1 MPHAPRS
8 FGQRRRAFS
17 AHFREYI
24 DLFLHSLWTVIC
36 PPLFFDWQEFHI
48 KSQGKLPLAKCWTK
62 STKMFYLFNGLFYVE
77 HIIFCLPIVLLKF
90 SVDQRNDE
98 LLHGHFSL
106 LPEVNTSL
114 EYASIEKLGQ
124 TLISFFFQEE
134 ESTRNVNI
142 LFGTSLALLLLI
154 LPITQIGLGL
164 AYFKFGHPWKRIMQ

>member
-1 MPHAPRS
+1 
-8 FGQRRRAFS
+8 
-17 AHFREYI
+17 
-24 DLFLHSLWTVIC
+24 
-36 PPLFFDWQEFHI
+36 
-48 KSQGKLPLAKCWTK
+48 
-62 STKMFYLFNGLFYVE
+62 MFYLFNGLFYVE

-98 LLHGHFSL
+98 LHGHFSL

-114 EYASIEKLGQ
+114 EFASIEKSRRKYNFL
-124 TLISFFFQEE
+124 SFQEE

-142 LFGTSLALLLLI
+142 LFGTSLALFLLI